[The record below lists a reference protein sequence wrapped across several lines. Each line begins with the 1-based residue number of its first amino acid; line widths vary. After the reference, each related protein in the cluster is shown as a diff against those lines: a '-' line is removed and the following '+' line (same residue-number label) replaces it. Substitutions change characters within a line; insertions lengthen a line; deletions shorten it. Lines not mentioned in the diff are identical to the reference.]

1 MLAVT
6 TDLELLATWRDGSA
20 TGGEALFERHFDAV
34 MRFFRNKIDEGPEDL
49 VQRTFLACVEG
60 KERFE
65 GRSSFRTYLFATA
78 HNLLRDHFRRKRRG
92 VAVDFTAQ
100 SIWDLAPAPSTVMAR
115 DRTQR
120 VLLEALRR
128 IPIEGQVVLELHY
141 WEGLTAA
148 EIADVIETPV
158 GTAKTRIRRA
168 RQLLGQAIE
177 ALAAGEQLD
186 TSQIDLDAWAKSVRE
201 LLLR

>member
-1 MLAVT
+1 MLQVT
-6 TDLELLATWRDGSA
+6 TDLELLSAWREGSA
-20 TGGEALFERHFDAV
+20 TAGEALFERHFDAV

-65 GRSSFRTYLFATA
+65 GRSSFRTYLFAVA
-78 HNLLRDHFRRKRRG
+78 HNVLREHFRKARRG
-92 VAVDFTAQ
+92 AAIDFTEQ

-120 VLLEALRR
+120 LLLEALRR
-128 IPIEGQVVLELHY
+128 IPMESQVALELHY

-148 EIADVIETPV
+148 EIGDVMGV
-158 GTAKTRIRRA
+158 ALGTAKTRIRRA

-177 ALAAGEQLD
+177 ALASGERLE
-186 TSQIDLDAWAKSVRE
+186 TSQVDLDAWAKSVRG

>member
-1 MLAVT
+1 MVT
-6 TDLELLATWRDGSA
+6 TDLELLEAWRGGETTA
-20 TGGEALFERHFDAV
+20 GEALFERHFDAV
-34 MRFFRNKIDEGPEDL
+34 MRFFRNKIDEGSEDL

-65 GRSSFRTYLFATA
+65 GRSSFRTYLFAVA
-78 HNLLRDHFRRKRRG
+78 HNLLRTRFRQQHQG
-92 VAVDFTAQ
+92 IQIDFTEQ
-100 SIWDLAPAPSTVMAR
+100 SIWDIAPAPSTVMAR

-120 VLLEALRR
+120 VLLEAMRR
-128 IPIEGQVVLELHY
+128 IPIESQVALELHY

-148 EIADVIETPV
+148 EIGVVIEVPT

-177 ALAAGEQLD
+177 TLAQGENLD
-186 TSQIDLDAWAKSVRE
+186 TSGLDLDVWARSVRQV
-201 LLLR
+201 LLR

>member
-6 TDLELLATWRDGSA
+6 TDLELLQSWRGGSTTA
-20 TGGEALFERHFDAV
+20 GEALFERHFDPV
-34 MRFFRNKIDEGPEDL
+34 MRFFRNKIDDGPEDL

-65 GRSSFRTYLFATA
+65 GRSSFRTYLFAVA
-78 HNLLRDHFRRKRRG
+78 HNVLRDHFKKKRRG
-92 VAVDFTAQ
+92 GIIDFTEQ
-100 SIWDLAPAPSTVMAR
+100 SVWDLAPAPSTVMAR

-120 VLLEALRR
+120 VLLDALRR
-128 IPIEGQVVLELHY
+128 IPIESQVVLELHY

-148 EIADVIETPV
+148 EIADVIDTPL

-168 RQLLGQAIE
+168 RQLLGESIE
-177 ALAAGEQLD
+177 TLARGERLD
-186 TSQIDLDAWAKSVRE
+186 TSQLDLDDWAKSVRGV
-201 LLLR
+201 LLR